1 MVKWIRDAGVHCVS
15 CVKRS
20 VRLLVLEGAEWQR
33 DHHAEL
39 RALQRERAWR
49 CFIQRYSGFVSA
61 YWAALGVLSVL
72 LWNFKSCGRHPRSFQ
87 VKRAVSTLTDT
98 GHQHSSSPAEPPPF
112 VERAAEKSCAR
123 QVLRQPGITHPR
135 IAVLTGV
142 RGRGRNSLLRLAV
155 RKEHTAALFVEVRGG
170 EATLSCTVKAM
181 KMPNLE
187 CCGDHWGAIADTF
200 TKAAKVH
207 GERPIW
213 ALTLRE
219 GCELSRV
226 YNESAPLAS
235 DRRLCHLAYEAA
247 LESLTTQ
254 HVLLPR
260 LGFSSVPNFTARQAL
275 QCTEHAVDATP
286 MVRFLEVMGTHCSDI
301 DEVLA
306 AVRHRG
312 VSVVDYIDQRLLR
325 AMRQAEA
332 AWASSGTLRA
342 AVKRLAEEEHYVG
355 QQNGPGVLRDAEL
368 KGIVLYDPVHDRWML
383 THKAHHTAAR
393 CCL

>member
-142 RGRGRNSLLRLAV
+142 RGRGRNSLLRLVV

-187 CCGDHWGAIADTF
+187 CCGTTGGPLPTPSPRRRRSTA
-200 TKAAKVH
+200 
-207 GERPIW
+207 
-213 ALTLRE
+213 
-219 GCELSRV
+219 
-226 YNESAPLAS
+226 SAPSGLSHCERGAS
-235 DRRLCHLAYEAA
+235 CRGC
-247 LESLTTQ
+247 TTSPPRSP
-254 HVLLPR
+254 LIAGCATSPTKLPWSR
-260 LGFSSVPNFTARQAL
+260 
-275 QCTEHAVDATP
+275 
-286 MVRFLEVMGTHCSDI
+286 
-301 DEVLA
+301 
-306 AVRHRG
+306 
-312 VSVVDYIDQRLLR
+312 
-325 AMRQAEA
+325 
-332 AWASSGTLRA
+332 
-342 AVKRLAEEEHYVG
+342 
-355 QQNGPGVLRDAEL
+355 
-368 KGIVLYDPVHDRWML
+368 
-383 THKAHHTAAR
+383 
-393 CCL
+393 